1 MEGFSFLKEKNILF
15 VKEKRKKEKTTYDT
29 HTCSHTVIV

>member
-1 MEGFSFLKEKNILF
+1 MEGFFFFERKNILS

-29 HTCSHTVIV
+29 HTRSHAVVV

>member
-15 VKEKRKKEKTTYDT
+15 VKEKRRKEKTTYDT
-29 HTCSHTVIV
+29 HTRSHAIAV